1 MISKDVQIIII
12 VIIIVATV
20 VIKKGKTHFSL
31 TISAKIRPCRIIPY
45 SVVMLIKELQRL
57 QEEHLAETKVKNF
70 RSVSA
75 SGTGQLADT
84 N

>member
-1 MISKDVQIIII
+1 
-12 VIIIVATV
+12 
-20 VIKKGKTHFSL
+20 
-31 TISAKIRPCRIIPY
+31 
-45 SVVMLIKELQRL
+45 MLIKELQRL

-84 N
+84 NWIIIFLFFKESKILFQYYCTIEP